1 MVPAIERRLH
11 FLEEESKKAAL
22 EKFGDVQGGKEG
34 LTRRRCPVRKYIG
47 IHPEPLFSGDLSKN
61 TIGALVISP
70 TRELA
75 TQIANEAI
83 KCLTWHKLM
92 EVRLLVGGENRRA
105 QIGAFKR
112 GRLDV
117 VVATPGRLKDL
128 MQDPQFGPEIKAA
141 MSKTGT
147 VSGLRIVRE
156 ILVTYAN
163 SFPVAH
169 S

>member
-1 MVPAIERRLH
+1 ME
-11 FLEEESKKAAL
+11 
-22 EKFGDVQGGKEG
+22 GGKEG
-34 LTRRRCPVRKYIG
+34 LTRRKYPT
-47 IHPEPLFSGDLSKN
+47 HPSRTLCSFSFPSGDLSKN
-61 TIGALVISP
+61 TIGALIISP

-105 QIGAFKR
+105 QIGSFKR

-128 MQDPQFGPEIKAA
+128 MQDTQFGPEIRAA
-141 MSKTGT
+141 MSRTGT
-147 VSGLRIVRE
+147 VSRRFTLR
-156 ILVTYAN
+156 YAGG
-163 SFPVAH
+163 
-169 S
+169 

>member
-1 MVPAIERRLH
+1 ME
-11 FLEEESKKAAL
+11 
-22 EKFGDVQGGKEG
+22 GGKEG
-34 LTRRRCPVRKYIG
+34 LTRRKLCPARLIESWL
-47 IHPEPLFSGDLSKN
+47 ISTTPGDLSKN

-105 QIGAFKR
+105 QIGQFKR

-128 MQDPQFGPEIKAA
+128 MQDEQFGPEIRAA
-141 MSKTGT
+141 MSRTGT
-147 VSGLRIVRE
+147 VSWPRR
-156 ILVTYAN
+156 
-163 SFPVAH
+163 
-169 S
+169 

>member
-1 MVPAIERRLH
+1 MTANLAYRSP
-11 FLEEESKKAAL
+11 
-22 EKFGDVQGGKEG
+22 
-34 LTRRRCPVRKYIG
+34 
-47 IHPEPLFSGDLSKN
+47 GDLSKN

-105 QIGAFKR
+105 QIGQFKR

-128 MQDPQFGPEIKAA
+128 MQDEQFGPEIRAA
-141 MSKTGT
+141 MSRTGT
-147 VSGLRIVRE
+147 VSQPLIVPAAKLTV
-156 ILVTYAN
+156 LVT
-163 SFPVAH
+163 AH
-169 S
+169 SG